1 MAIYITVFLITF
13 IFSLF
18 AKSEYQRYLCY
29 KDLYL
34 DYNSVYNIKRRNDYY
49 IRYLLLLALSTMI
62 LGLVSGLRGPSVGTD
77 VNYTYLP
84 NFNHFL
90 LGSQKEYTEV
100 GFNYLNRFILLF
112 TSNGQALII
121 ITSLIFSSS
130 LIRISIKYS
139 KSVAVSLLVAFLS
152 TIYFV
157 SLNNIRQSIAAIIVL
172 EAYPYLVDKKLVKY
186 IIVTLIATIFH
197 ISALIAIPV
206 YFVVNND
213 IVRKY
218 LFSFCLTLCILLP
231 ILAKFALYLIS
242 HTKYEYFLVSE
253 FNNGDVN
260 TVNIIYGFVY
270 FVISFILLYKD
281 RMRYKEVY
289 VLLIMQFL
297 YFFVSIISI
306 FIPVSEMISRI
317 ASYFLYY
324 QILLIPY
331 IVYREYKISGK
342 IIFLTFYTL
351 TYGIYMVYFI
361 VLKGYHSVLPFK
373 FCF

>member
-1 MAIYITVFLITF
+1 
-13 IFSLF
+13 
-18 AKSEYQRYLCY
+18 
-29 KDLYL
+29 
-34 DYNSVYNIKRRNDYY
+34 
-49 IRYLLLLALSTMI
+49 
-62 LGLVSGLRGPSVGTD
+62 
-77 VNYTYLP
+77 
-84 NFNHFL
+84 
-90 LGSQKEYTEV
+90 
-100 GFNYLNRFILLF
+100 
-112 TSNGQALII
+112 
-121 ITSLIFSSS
+121 
-130 LIRISIKYS
+130 
-139 KSVAVSLLVAFLS
+139 
-152 TIYFV
+152 
-157 SLNNIRQSIAAIIVL
+157 LNNIRQSIAAIIVL

-206 YFVVNND
+206 YFIVNND

-253 FNNGDVN
+253 FNNGDAN

-289 VLLIMQFL
+289 VLLIMQFF